1 MCRCVQVS
9 RLVGQKWKELTEEQ
23 RQPFVE
29 AAAAEKTQ
37 RAAEAACG
45 GQPQPSTEAQ
55 PDEGEEVAA
64 AEARTKPGPRPFLTK
79 ARHEWRSAD
88 PMRPTRGLKT
98 PGSGSGARARQ
109 RVDASKRGREGR

>member
-1 MCRCVQVS
+1 MQVS

-37 RAAEAACG
+37 REVARG
-45 GQPQPSTEAQ
+45 GQPSPAAEV
-55 PDEGEEVAA
+55 DGGEEAAA

-79 ARHEWRSAD
+79 ARHEWRSVD
-88 PMRPTRGLKT
+88 SMRPKRGLKT